1 MKQGLKSIDWLF
13 ALHGLIILLLS
24 IYFNLQLINLSI
36 LANNTASDLVGIKNF
51 SYLLFY
57 ISGLGLVLYLPKL
70 LTWSFFKRLSTVYL
84 IYLFLSYFLRLTRQL
99 NNKDFIVGAF
109 QKNQFWQ
116 GNFLLPLFF
125 MILLAFFLHRL
136 LVAYD
141 KQEWLPDYTGHEELL
156 FYLLSASF
164 LLQDSQYRA
173 SLLLPLRPLFASDEL
188 ASYHLGLL
196 VQVTSSLLC
205 FAALIFIFSKAWQG
219 LRMAL
224 ATPYLAVVSSAFFA
238 LFFNYTFQLG
248 VKKSESIANYYVL
261 PGAIS
266 FQLLILFALALL
278 VYFMTNRYLI
288 GSLLIFGLGSSLS
301 LVNYLKEFM
310 RSEPLLL
317 IDFVWLRQLGLLIGF
332 VSPSVIWLS
341 LFFLIGLGFIY
352 SYVRRRL
359 VSPPI
364 FSWLQRFFGSLFV
377 LVSLVAVVYGNASYL
392 NPLPSLAKLDKVL
405 NINWLGFS
413 SNARYKSLAYVWTKQ
428 LTTPIMEKPSQYNQ
442 AKIEELVKKYSQ
454 LAKDINRERTE
465 KIDQQ
470 TVIYL
475 LSESLANPER
485 LDGIDLSASVL
496 PNIDAIK
503 EETTSGLMSSDGY
516 GGGTANMEFQ
526 SLTGLPLPNFSS
538 SVSVLYTEVV
548 PKMKVFPSI
557 SDLYQKQNKVV
568 IHPENRLNY
577 SRHLIYQQLGFG
589 KQVFTNSTK
598 DKLLDVNRA
607 GVNISDQ
614 TVYDNILARLDT
626 KTSQFF
632 SVITMQNHV
641 PWSASTPEEVMATGQ
656 NFSAKENANLT
667 SYARLLAQ
675 TDEATIA
682 FLEALQEIDKPI
694 TVVFYGDH
702 LPSLYPEQVFSEQA
716 DSKYQTD
723 YFIWN
728 NQENQQLEY
737 PLIRS
742 NDFPA
747 ALLAHTNAKVSPYY
761 ALLTQLLN
769 REELSEKELEEVEA
783 DLKLLQYDMTI
794 GKAYIKARPSFF
806 EIK

>member
-1 MKQGLKSIDWLF
+1 MKQFLKSTDWVF
-13 ALHGLIILLLS
+13 ILHGLIIFLLS
-24 IYFNLQLINLSI
+24 IYFNLQLINLSV
-36 LANNTASDLVGIKNF
+36 LASNTDSGLVGIKNF
-51 SYLLFY
+51 SYLLLY

-70 LTWSFFKRLSTVYL
+70 LSWSFFKSLSLVYVS
-84 IYLFLSYFLRLTRQL
+84 YLFLSYFLRITRQL
-99 NNKDFIVGAF
+99 NNKDFVFGNF

-116 GNFLLPLFF
+116 GNFLLPLFVL
-125 MILLAFFLHRL
+125 IVAACLLNWL
-136 LVAYD
+136 LMRYN
-141 KQEWLPDYTGHEELL
+141 KKEWLPDQTGHEKIM
-156 FYLLSASF
+156 FYLLGASF

-173 SLLLPLRPLFASDEL
+173 SLLLPLRPLFVADEL

-205 FAALIFIFSKAWQG
+205 FSLLIVVISKAWQS
-219 LRMAL
+219 LRMAVT
-224 ATPYLAVVSSAFFA
+224 TPYLAIASSAFFA
-238 LFFNYTFQLG
+238 LLFNYTFQLG
-248 VKKSESIANYYVL
+248 VKKSESIANYYIL

-266 FQLLILFALALL
+266 FQLVIFFGMALL
-278 VYFMTNRYLI
+278 IYVIVNRYLT
-288 GSLLIFGLGSSLS
+288 GTFLIFALGSGLS
-301 LVNYLKEFM
+301 VVNSLKETM

-317 IDFVWLRQLGLLIGF
+317 IDFVWLRQLGLLLSF
-332 VSPSVIWLS
+332 VNPTLIWLTC
-341 LFFLIGLGFIY
+341 LTLLGLILVY
-352 SYVRRRL
+352 NQAKKCL
-359 VSPPI
+359 VSFPI
-364 FSWLQRFFGSLFV
+364 FSWLQRFVVS
-377 LVSLVAVVYGNASYL
+377 SLVFVSFVALISGNASYL
-392 NPLPSLAKLDKVL
+392 NPLPSLVKLDKVL

-413 SNARYKSLAYVWTKQ
+413 SNARYKSLAYVWSKQ
-428 LTTPIMEKPSQYNQ
+428 LTTPIMEKPSQYSQ
-442 AKIEELVKKYSQ
+442 AKIEELAKKYSQ
-454 LAKDINRERTE
+454 VAETINKDRTE
-465 KIDQQ
+465 AIDQQ
-470 TVIYL
+470 TIIYV

-503 EETTSGLMSSDGY
+503 EETTSGLMTSDGY

-526 SLTGLPLPNFSS
+526 SLTGLPLTNFSS

-548 PKMKVFPSI
+548 PKMKVFPSL
-557 SDLYQKQNKVV
+557 SDLYQDQNKLV

-577 SRHLIYQQLGFG
+577 SRHLIYQQLGFDQ
-589 KQVFTNSTK
+589 QVFTNSK
-598 DKLLDVNRA
+598 DKLIDISRS

-626 KTSQFF
+626 KNSQFF